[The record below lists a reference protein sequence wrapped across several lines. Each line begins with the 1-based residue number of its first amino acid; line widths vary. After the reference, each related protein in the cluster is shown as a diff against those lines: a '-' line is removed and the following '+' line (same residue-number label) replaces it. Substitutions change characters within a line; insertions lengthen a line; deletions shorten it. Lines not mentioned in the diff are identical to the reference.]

1 MNLSNLVNDYVEILM
16 LGGFSLILSIIL
28 YLSVIWTKNRTIN
41 HIKDKNN
48 FLAVFNII
56 LDRLHNIAIFLI
68 LFLFITKILFQ
79 NYPFASVVSTLLY
92 IIFFIQFAY
101 IIDGILVHFIAKSN
115 KLKTSSKKSAVKN
128 AVSLIKFFTRSAIW

>member
-56 LDRLHNIAIFLI
+56 LDRLHNIAF
-68 LFLFITKILFQ
+68 
-79 NYPFASVVSTLLY
+79 S
-92 IIFFIQFAY
+92 
-101 IIDGILVHFIAKSN
+101 
-115 KLKTSSKKSAVKN
+115 
-128 AVSLIKFFTRSAIW
+128 